1 MRSKKVALVLSLI
14 LTVFII
20 GAIPLT
26 KVSAFG
32 NRCPTVWQRSEGVHL
47 CIGTEL
53 NDHIDGSKAPDVVIG
68 LAGDDLLRGGSGNDV
83 LQAGFDDDKVYGNS
97 GDDNLQGGPGLD
109 QLYGNSGDDIL
120 FGGFD
125 DDFISSWGWK

>member
-1 MRSKKVALVLSLI
+1 MRNKKAALI
-14 LTVFII
+14 LSFIVAAFII
-20 GAIPLT
+20 AFPLT

-32 NRCPTVWQRSEGVHL
+32 NRCPTVWQRSEGVRL

-53 NDHIDGSKAPDVVIG
+53 NDHIDGSRASDLIIG

-83 LQAGFDDDKVYGNS
+83 LQAGFDDDKLYGNS

-109 QLYGNSGDDIL
+109 QLYGD
-120 FGGFD
+120 
-125 DDFISSWGWK
+125 

>member
-32 NRCPTVWQRSEGVHL
+32 NRCPNVWQRSEGVHL
-47 CIGTEL
+47 CIGTEQ

-109 QLYGNSGDDIL
+109 
-120 FGGFD
+120 
-125 DDFISSWGWK
+125 

>member
-1 MRSKKVALVLSLI
+1 MRSKKVDLVLSLI
-14 LTVFII
+14 VAVLII

-32 NRCPTVWQRSEGVHL
+32 NRCPTVWQRSEGLHL

-53 NDHIDGSKAPDVVIG
+53 NDHIDGSKAPDIVMG

-83 LQAGFDDDKVYGNS
+83 LQAGSDDDKVYGNA

-109 QLYGNSGDDIL
+109 QPVRQ
-120 FGGFD
+120 FG
-125 DDFISSWGWK
+125 